1 MSMAMTFPSMTAT
14 ATQRRGI
21 CELCKRPLT
30 DPKSVAAGMG
40 PICRGHAGTNQ
51 SGDRMTDTAQRTE
64 FIDVF
69 YGLIPFSQAFVMHRN
84 GNPGDAD
91 NERSVV
97 VTNVPHLVVHH
108 SPSGFEFGY
117 GGSGAAD
124 LALNACQLYLNQVN
138 YSGLKTKCYDGTCWK
153 LAWYLHQ
160 EFKREFIADVNW
172 RRGATIPFEKIET
185 WFNANMTSELMRGC
199 EARKENDEC

>member
-1 MSMAMTFPSMTAT
+1 MSIAMTFPSMAKPAT
-14 ATQRRGI
+14 RRSVSCTQ
-21 CELCKRPLT
+21 CKKPLT
-30 DPKSVAAGMG
+30 DPKSIEAGMG
-40 PICRGHAGTNQ
+40 PICRGHANATDKG
-51 SGDRMTDTAQRTE
+51 SKMTDTAQRTE
-64 FIDVF
+64 FIDEF

-84 GNPGDAD
+84 GNSGDAD
-91 NERSVV
+91 NDRSVV

-108 SPSGFEFGY
+108 SPNGFEFGY

-185 WFNANMTSELMRGC
+185 WFNVNMTSELMRGC
-199 EARKENDEC
+199 EVQMMNDEG